1 MPSIAELHMECVCTF
16 NGFID
21 KFIRLAY
28 RVAELERSL
37 SESEE
42 RCVCLQKRIVEI
54 TINNKVVKK

>member
-37 SESEE
+37 NESEKE
-42 RCVCLQKRIVEI
+42 CVELQKRIVEL
-54 TINNKVVKK
+54 TLTKKGGK